1 MAEKKISP
9 QEPTGAAK
17 AKDESK
23 AAARVTMK
31 KLSHKKVSRKKV
43 SRKQMAK

>member
-1 MAEKKISP
+1 MTEKKITP
-9 QEPTGAAK
+9 QQPAAAAK
-17 AKDESK
+17 AQDESK

-43 SRKQMAK
+43 SRKQIAK

>member
-1 MAEKKISP
+1 MAEKKITP

-17 AKDESK
+17 TEDESK

-31 KLSHKKVSRKKV
+31 KLSHKKVSRKKI
-43 SRKQMAK
+43 SRKQTAR